1 MNTHE
6 KPWAPRRTHEFTCIP
21 VMFSCFFEPMQ
32 LANYMFNHCLYNF
45 WFSILF
51 VWSCVLIQG
60 VFFMFLFLWKKCLFF
75 GVSSCAGLASRK
87 HINCHCCKTEL
98 YIHKYIY
105 IYTYVN
111 IYIYMSIYIYIDIVF
126 CIQRWFAPSNTMS
139 LDNLIFSQQNVKNVI
154 FNFSWWEMAKCSQG
168 VDVPNASR

>member
-45 WFSILF
+45 RFSILF

-60 VFFMFLFLWKKCLFF
+60 VFLCFCFYEKNVCLL
-75 GVSSCAGLASRK
+75 VSHHVLAWHPENISIAIVAK
-87 HINCHCCKTEL
+87 QN
-98 YIHKYIY
+98 
-105 IYTYVN
+105 YTYTN
-111 IYIYMSIYIYIDIVF
+111 IYIYICKYIYMSIYIYIYIDIVF